1 MGRSTGN
8 TKEKIL
14 SEALKLFA
22 DRGYDG
28 VTVRDIADR
37 LGIRQSS
44 LYKHYQSKQDIFQ
57 SILNRMDQEYERRME
72 AMGLPDGEFSQMADL
87 YGQASISDMQTY
99 GKEILR
105 YWTEDP
111 YASAFRRMM
120 MLEQYRNSDLSQMYR
135 QYLAD
140 GVIQYMAN
148 LFSEMM
154 DKGYF
159 KKGDPEQMAIQF
171 YAPIFLMMTV
181 CDGNGQKERAKK
193 LVEDHIKQFGERY
206 SA

>member
-1 MGRSTGN
+1 
-8 TKEKIL
+8 
-14 SEALKLFA
+14 
-22 DRGYDG
+22 
-28 VTVRDIADR
+28 
-37 LGIRQSS
+37 
-44 LYKHYQSKQDIFQ
+44 
-57 SILNRMDQEYERRME
+57 
-72 AMGLPDGEFSQMADL
+72 MGLPDGEFSQMADL

-148 LFSEMM
+148 LF
-154 DKGYF
+154 F
-159 KKGDPEQMAIQF
+159 
-171 YAPIFLMMTV
+171 
-181 CDGNGQKERAKK
+181 
-193 LVEDHIKQFGERY
+193 
-206 SA
+206 